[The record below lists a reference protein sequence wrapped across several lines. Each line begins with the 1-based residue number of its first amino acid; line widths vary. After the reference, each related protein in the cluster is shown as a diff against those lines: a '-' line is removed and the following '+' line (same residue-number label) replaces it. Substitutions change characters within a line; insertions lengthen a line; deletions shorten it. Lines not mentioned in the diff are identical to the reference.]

1 VSLVAMLI
9 EQLKELS
16 VQDTEIGVITP
27 YNAQV
32 QQLRKRLGTITR
44 AEISTVD
51 GFQVNFKVIKNREE
65 RRK

>member
-1 VSLVAMLI
+1 MLI

-16 VQDTEIGVITP
+16 VQDAEIGVITP

-32 QQLRKRLGTITR
+32 QQLRKRLGVITK

-51 GFQVNFKVIKNREE
+51 GFQVNPKVME
-65 RRK
+65 